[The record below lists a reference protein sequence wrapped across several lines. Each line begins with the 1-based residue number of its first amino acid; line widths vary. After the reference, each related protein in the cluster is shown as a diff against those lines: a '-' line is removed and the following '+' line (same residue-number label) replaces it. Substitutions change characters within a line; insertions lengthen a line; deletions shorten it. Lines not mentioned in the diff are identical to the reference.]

1 MNVKRRRKRKRRLR
15 KNRRKKRKFR
25 KMARKFYKEDNEAIP
40 AIKFELTQP
49 TGYLEI
55 TDPIEVKRLYIRQYN
70 YRIKDGKN
78 YVLNYTADRYL
89 DVLNGTYTEAEV
101 FALENHIKDLY
112 DQLNNGWWLTAQN
125 TNSVLILDGIY
136 NQTMKDSIQAVI
148 NEYVTNNY

>member
-1 MNVKRRRKRKRRLR
+1 
-15 KNRRKKRKFR
+15 
-25 KMARKFYKEDNEAIP
+25 MARKFYKENNEAIP
-40 AIKFELTQP
+40 AIKFDNSLPVGFT
-49 TGYLEI
+49 EI
-55 TDPIEVKRLYIRQYN
+55 TDETEIKRLYKIQYG
-70 YRIKDGKN
+70 YRISDGKN
-78 YVLNYTADRYL
+78 FVLDFTTDKYV

-136 NQTMKDSIQAVI
+136 NQAMKDSIQTVI

>member
-1 MNVKRRRKRKRRLR
+1 
-15 KNRRKKRKFR
+15 
-25 KMARKFYKEDNEAIP
+25 MARKFYKENNETIP
-40 AIKFELTQP
+40 AIKFDNSLP
-49 TGYLEI
+49 TGFTEI
-55 TDPIEVKRLYIRQYN
+55 TDETEIKRLYKIQYG
-70 YRIKDGKN
+70 YRISDGKN
-78 YVLNYTADRYL
+78 FVLDFTTDKYV

-125 TNSVLILDGIY
+125 TNNVLILDGIY

>member
-1 MNVKRRRKRKRRLR
+1 
-15 KNRRKKRKFR
+15 
-25 KMARKFYKEDNEAIP
+25 MARKFYKENGESIP
-40 AIKFELTQP
+40 AIKFENSLP
-49 TGYLEI
+49 TGFTEI
-55 TDPIEVKRLYIRQYN
+55 TDETEIKRLYKIQYG
-70 YRIKDGKN
+70 YRISDGKSF
-78 YVLNYTADRYL
+78 VLDFTTDKYI

>member
-1 MNVKRRRKRKRRLR
+1 
-15 KNRRKKRKFR
+15 
-25 KMARKFYKEDNEAIP
+25 MARKFYKENGELIP
-40 AIKFELTQP
+40 AIKFENSLP
-49 TGYLEI
+49 TGFTEI
-55 TDPIEVKRLYIRQYN
+55 TDETEIKRLYKIQYG
-70 YRIKDGKN
+70 YRISDGKN
-78 YVLNYTADRYL
+78 FVLDFTTDKYV

-125 TNSVLILDGIY
+125 TNNVLILDGIY